1 MDIKKE
7 NNGNTKQAREI
18 QKMVMQLIQLW
29 IPTLED
35 ELHGQKSAL
44 RSRAMKLMGLWI
56 ERLEFEN
63 EEDRLRKEGAEW
75 EYENQLLN
83 KDEWGEEE
91 NNYDWEF
98 RYKHI

>member
-7 NNGNTKQAREI
+7 SNGNTKQAREF
-18 QKMVMQLIQLW
+18 QKMVMELIQLW

-63 EEDRLRKEGAEW
+63 EEDRLRKEIFEW
-75 EYENQLLN
+75 ERENNELN
-83 KDEWGEEE
+83 YGEEQ
-91 NNYDWEF
+91 YGWDF
-98 RYKHI
+98 REEHV

>member
-63 EEDRLRKEGAEW
+63 GEDRLIKEISEW
-75 EYENQLLN
+75 ER
-83 KDEWGEEE
+83 E
-91 NNYDWEF
+91 NNELNFGVDQYVWGFQYE
-98 RYKHI
+98 HS